1 VTDVDKAIG
10 GGGVDDEIIE
20 VVKLSLEKAKR
31 MIQQAAVN
39 KSPPSCLMCP
49 MRRPRGERC
58 VITLNTNQYE
68 CFPADPHCEGA

>member
-39 KSPPSCLMCP
+39 KSPP
-49 MRRPRGERC
+49 
-58 VITLNTNQYE
+58 TL
-68 CFPADPHCEGA
+68 FDVPDA